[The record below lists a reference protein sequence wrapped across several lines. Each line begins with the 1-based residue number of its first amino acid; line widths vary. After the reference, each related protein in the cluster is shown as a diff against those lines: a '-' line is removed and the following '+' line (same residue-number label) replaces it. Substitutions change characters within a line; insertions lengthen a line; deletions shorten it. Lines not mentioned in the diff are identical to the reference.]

1 MKTTTFTS
9 PFELITKA
17 IFITLFLSLLN
28 ISASSA
34 RSILDVPVT
43 IDVVKGSTDGVTV
56 SIIRNGIPTATIDAK
71 RKMNLQLEF
80 NKNYLL
86 VFKKHNYISKSVEFD
101 THVSA
106 ARINDGFEP
115 YGIGVKLYQQDEEN
129 TVAYNQAVAH
139 ISFDKS
145 LDEFTY
151 QTDYSKSVLSNLDET
166 AEAEE
171 ETSETSEINADNNT
185 LKASN
190 NETEQQQYTPAAS
203 VLSSNAV
210 IVGNIT
216 TSYNEK
222 GGNVSDNIT
231 ANAGNDTPLT
241 QHAFEKVHVER
252 DEYKSG
258 NMIVTLTRVTK
269 GQVTTEYR
277 KVRYS
282 WGGTYFFQNN
292 INSISEDIYA
302 LHTNVKVS
310 E

>member
-1 MKTTTFTS
+1 MKAVSTTNTFD
-9 PFELITKA
+9 LISKVL
-17 IFITLFLSLLN
+17 FITLLFSLIN
-28 ISASSA
+28 IATTNA

-43 IDVVKGSTDGVTV
+43 IDVVKGSTDGVSV

-80 NKNYLL
+80 NKNYTLI
-86 VFKKHNYISKSVEFD
+86 FKKHNYISKSVEFD

-129 TVAYNQAVAH
+129 TVAYNQPVAH
-139 ISFDKS
+139 IAFDKS

-151 QTDYSKSVLSNLDET
+151 QTDYSKSILSNMEET
-166 AEAEE
+166 ASTE
-171 ETSETSEINADNNT
+171 ETTTEESAASTMNTLSESNNT
-185 LKASN
+185 NSQ
-190 NETEQQQYTPAAS
+190 EQYKPAAS
-203 VLSSNAV
+203 EISTNDDITGKAV
-210 IVGNIT
+210 T
-216 TSYNEK
+216 AYNEK
-222 GGNVSDNIT
+222 GGNVTENTIGV
-231 ANAGNDTPLT
+231 AGNDATIP
-241 QHAFEKVHVER
+241 QHAFEKIHVVR

-269 GQVTTEYR
+269 GNVTNEYR
-277 KVRYS
+277 KVRYA
-282 WGGTYFFQNN
+282 WGGTYFFLNN
-292 INSISEDIYA
+292 SSSISEDIYS